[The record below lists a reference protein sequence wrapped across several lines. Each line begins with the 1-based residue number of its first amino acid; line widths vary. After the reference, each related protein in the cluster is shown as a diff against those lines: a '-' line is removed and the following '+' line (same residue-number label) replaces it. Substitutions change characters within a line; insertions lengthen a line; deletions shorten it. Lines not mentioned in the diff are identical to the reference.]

1 VMKFDD
7 LPAAYLK
14 NVNTTEVPYNRQR
27 GMAAALSPAEV
38 DDVVKFLATLNDGYK
53 N

>member
-1 VMKFDD
+1 
-7 LPAAYLK
+7 LPLAYAK
-14 NVNTTEVPYNRQR
+14 NVNITEVPYNRQP

-38 DDVVKFLATLNDGYK
+38 EDVVKFLGTLNDGYK